1 MDINELLVNLKAQI
15 AKLSAMIN
23 EIKEQMN
30 DIEAFFEEQTQ
41 QSTKT
46 YQKRTR
52 V

>member
-15 AKLSAMIN
+15 AKLNAMIN

-30 DIEAFFEEQTQ
+30 DIEALLGEQTQ